1 MHAGPL
7 VLGRRACRAPVE
19 ETQNLRQSVRCGSR
33 MALLAKPA
41 GANALLSANGADS
54 ASLRCFLAR
63 RTLAKLRRRRH
74 RAWRQSEVLSAGSGL
89 QKRDGI
95 NMERGAPW
103 PLSRRRSRQ
112 KSARSAVHGTCGQEG
127 FEPQNAKEKEGE
139 LRQRSRR
146 RSCQAARSGVH
157 AKNARR
163 NV

>member
-1 MHAGPL
+1 M
-7 VLGRRACRAPVE
+7 E

-95 NMERGAPW
+95 NMERGF
-103 PLSRRRSRQ
+103 
-112 KSARSAVHGTCGQEG
+112 KT
-127 FEPQNAKEKEGE
+127 QNAKGAH
-139 LRQRSRR
+139 RVDDR
-146 RSCQAARSGVH
+146 AARSPYAQECMLTMWVGW
-157 AKNARR
+157 N
-163 NV
+163 